1 MKQLVVIGYT
11 LFSICFFPFCS
22 SLAKQEG
29 TIARQ
34 VSLVEDLE
42 NKLPESERPRF
53 RKFLNNIQKEEV
65 LSDRTIKETSKEAKE
80 AHSVALEKS
89 EDAGKWFGLRNLFI
103 GAVIAFL
110 LFVGFKVGTEILKRR
125 ALPV

>member
-1 MKQLVVIGYT
+1 MKPFLVIGI
-11 LFSICFFPFCS
+11 LIFSVCFFPFCS

-34 VSLVEDLE
+34 VSLVEDLVE
-42 NKLPESERPRF
+42 KLPEAEKPRL
-53 RKFLNNIQKEEV
+53 RKFFTNVIAEEV

-89 EDAGKWFGLRNLFI
+89 EDAGKWFGIRNLFTW
-103 GAVIAFL
+103 AVIAFL
-110 LFVGFKVGTEILKRR
+110 LFVGFNVAKEILKRR
-125 ALPV
+125 ALPI